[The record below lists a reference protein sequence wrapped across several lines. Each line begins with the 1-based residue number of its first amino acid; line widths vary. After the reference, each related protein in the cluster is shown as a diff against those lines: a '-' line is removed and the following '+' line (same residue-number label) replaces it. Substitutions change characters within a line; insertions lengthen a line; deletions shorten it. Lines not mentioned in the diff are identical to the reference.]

1 MTRLAARMLRHR
13 PGSTVA
19 TLLALAI
26 GALVLTAMGM
36 LVESGVR
43 YHGAPY
49 RYAAADLVVAH
60 RDLTVTGKDIDG
72 EKVTTTVPLSEGGT
86 VGDDLAGKLRDVPG
100 VTAAVADRTLPVVA
114 AAAAGIPLA
123 GHGWGSASLMPYAMV
138 AGGKPAADNEVV
150 VDNRLAAAAGFR
162 PGQTIELLVDG
173 TAHRYEVSGV
183 AEGAHS
189 SGTRPAAVFFTDR
202 AAAAIDPRPGRAD
215 AVGVFLAPGADRQAV
230 TAIAAEAGARVYAGD
245 DRGQAEESA
254 EGPMRNLL
262 IQIGGTFG
270 GYVVL
275 LVVFVVAG
283 TVGLSVRHRRRDLAL
298 LRAVAAT
305 PRQVRGM
312 VTAEA
317 ALLGLAG
324 AVLGIPAGLLAARW
338 VHGELVDRGFLS
350 ATFPMVPGL
359 VSAAAVLLLT
369 VLVAVAAA
377 LLAVRRISRIRPV
390 EALGEIAVEPARGG
404 KVRLWFGL
412 LCLAGAV
419 ASSTVTVAMTGEA
432 ALAGALG
439 MLYLFVAGIALL
451 APWVNEAAARLL
463 SPLFRRVWGASGHLA
478 AANLRANAKGGATVL
493 TALVLAVGFGGSVWF
508 LQDNI
513 QRATVAQS
521 RDGLIADR
529 IVTSPAGLPSGT
541 TAKLRELPGVEGVTG
556 LRPTSAVV
564 RIMGGEAESV
574 GALALDPVDAARTL
588 DLKVSEGDLAALDRT
603 SLAVSSIRAGM
614 QGWHAGDQ
622 IELWL
627 GDGTPATLT
636 VAAVYERGLGFGDLI
651 LHHDTVAGHTAGT
664 ADSEVLVKLAPG
676 ATPDLTAALTAG
688 AANASGRGSDNDS
701 GNGNGSSSA
710 SGAGQPTLV
719 AVGDAAGRTGQL
731 AEDLALSAWLN
742 KLLVG
747 VMVGYAA
754 LAAANTMVMAALARR
769 RELALLRIVGVT
781 GRQARRMVNAEQTG
795 LLGVALLLG
804 GAIAAVTLTAVVHA
818 LTGSLLPWVPPLG
831 GAAIL
836 AGATLLALGTTIL
849 PVRHLL
855 RVPPIEHLGLKE

>member
-26 GALVLTAMGM
+26 GALVLTAMGV
-36 LVESGVR
+36 LVESGLR
-43 YHGAPY
+43 AHSAPF
-49 RYAAADLVVAH
+49 RYAAADLIVAH

-86 VGDDLAGKLRDVPG
+86 VGDDLAGKLGAVPG
-100 VTAAVADRTLPVVA
+100 VTAAVTDRTLPVVSVA
-114 AAAAGIPLA
+114 APGLPVA
-123 GHGWGSASLMPYAMV
+123 GHGWGSAALMPWALV
-138 AGGKPAADNEVV
+138 AGGKPAADDQVV
-150 VDNRLAAAAGFR
+150 VDSRLAAAAGFR
-162 PGQTIELLVDG
+162 PGQSVELVVDG
-173 TAHRYEVSGV
+173 AAHRYEISGV
-183 AEGAHS
+183 ATGARS
-189 SGTRPAAVFFTDR
+189 SDTRPAAVFFTDR
-202 AAAAIDPRPGRAD
+202 AAAALDPRPGRAG
-215 AVGVFLAPGADRQAV
+215 AVGVFLAPGADRRAV
-230 TAIAAEAGARVYAGD
+230 TAIAEAAGARVYAGD

-254 EGPMRNLL
+254 EGPMRSLL

-317 ALLGLAG
+317 ALLGVAG
-324 AVLGIPAGLLAARW
+324 AVLGVPGGLLAARW
-338 VHGELVDRGFLS
+338 VHGELVERGFL
-350 ATFPMVPGL
+350 AETFPMVPGVL
-359 VSAAAVLLLT
+359 SAAAVLVLT

-404 KVRLWFGL
+404 KVRLWSGL

-419 ASSTVTVAMTGEA
+419 ASSTVTVALSGEA

-463 SPLFRRVWGASGHLA
+463 GPLFRRVWGASGHLA
-478 AANLRANAKGGATVL
+478 SANLRANARGGATVL

-513 QRATVAQS
+513 QRATVTQS
-521 RDGLIADR
+521 RDGLLADR
-529 IVTSPAGLPSGT
+529 ILTSPAGLAQGT
-541 TAKLRELPGVEGVTG
+541 TARLRELPGVEGVTG
-556 LRPTSAVV
+556 LRRTSAVV

-574 GALALDPVDAARTL
+574 AALALDPVDAARTL
-588 DLKVSEGDLAALDRT
+588 DLRVSEGDLAALDGT
-603 SLAVSSIRAGM
+603 SVAVSSLRAGM
-614 QGWHAGDQ
+614 QGWHAGDRV
-622 IELWL
+622 ELWL
-627 GDGTPATLT
+627 GDGTPATLR

-651 LHHDTVAGHTAGT
+651 LHRDTVAGHTAGT
-664 ADSEVLVKLAPG
+664 TDDEVLVTLAPG
-676 ATPDLTAALTAG
+676 ATPDLAAGLSGGGRATG
-688 AANASGRGSDNDS
+688 VAS
-701 GNGNGSSSA
+701 
-710 SGAGQPTLV
+710 LV
-719 AVGDAAGRTGQL
+719 ATGDAAGRTGRL

-781 GRQARRMVNAEQTG
+781 GRQARRMVNAEQAG

-818 LTGSLLPWVPPLG
+818 LTGSLVPYVPPLG

-849 PVRHLL
+849 PVRRLL
-855 RVPPIEHLGLKE
+855 RVPPIEHLGVRE